1 MDHTTPALLI
11 RDKRRAWR
19 DRLTRYVVSAGG
31 MVVLAMLMLIF
42 VYLLVAV
49 WPLFKPASIGQP
61 QALAWPQ
68 NGNAL
73 AVGVDATHQMVWR
86 IDENGKGMFL
96 ALQPADKP
104 LQSLQ

>member
-19 DRLTRYVVSAGG
+19 DRLTRYVVSTGG

-49 WPLFKPASIGQP
+49 WPLVNLKRWLGHKM
-61 QALAWPQ
+61 
-68 NGNAL
+68 
-73 AVGVDATHQMVWR
+73 ATR
-86 IDENGKGMFL
+86 
-96 ALQPADKP
+96 
-104 LQSLQ
+104 